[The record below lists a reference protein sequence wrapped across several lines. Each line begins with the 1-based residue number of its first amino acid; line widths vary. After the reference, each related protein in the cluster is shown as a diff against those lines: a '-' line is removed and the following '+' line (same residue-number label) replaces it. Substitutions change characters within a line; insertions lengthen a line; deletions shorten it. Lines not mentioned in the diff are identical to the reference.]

1 MKFVTFF
8 LIPLFLTNS
17 LLEKSSK
24 KETSPQAIIF
34 QDTLDFTIIEHSGV
48 SNRIFDSSYKKC
60 SLSSVEIDTLNF
72 LLSEIVANYNYMLR
86 TRTNK
91 KLTTKIEQINLN
103 NYKKQ
108 FFPAINNKGE
118 KIVFIY
124 CISQNDIAYIENLKL
139 DWRNDILLSRGITCF
154 LSTYVILGTN
164 KYFKFRSKGI
174 A

>member
-1 MKFVTFF
+1 M
-8 LIPLFLTNS
+8 TNS

-24 KETSPQAIIF
+24 QDTSPPAAIL

-72 LLSEIVANYNYMLR
+72 LLSEIVTNYNHMLR
-86 TRTNK
+86 TRTNT
-91 KLTTKIEQINLN
+91 KLGTKIEQIDLT

-108 FFPAINNKGE
+108 FFPAMNNKGE

-124 CISQNDIAYIENLKL
+124 CISKNDIPYVENLKL
-139 DWRNDILLSRGITCF
+139 DWRKEILLSRGISCF
-154 LSTYVILGTN
+154 LSTYVVLGTKN
-164 KYFKFRSKGI
+164 HFKFRSKGI